1 MLLTPV
7 STLAQYD
14 VPKSVLDVLSQSAV
28 RHVSI
33 IARRGPLEAAFT
45 TKELRELINLPDS
58 SMVPLD
64 SSILTPPPDLTLTR
78 QQSRTLQLLH
88 KGSKNAYG
96 STRKTWSLDF
106 YRSPTGITVSPD
118 DPSTAQLSL
127 AHTMVDP
134 RTQRAVPT
142 GKTSILPTSLV
153 VTSLGFHGEP
163 TASFYDPGLRHLRTL
178 GARIITDE
186 GLGLKNVYASGWAAT
201 GAKGVLAS
209 TMMNAYAAADTI
221 LRDTLPSSEPAELIE
236 EIVLNPEPDLDAIPV
251 EVEQGIMEGTITQYG
266 DWKRIDEEEMRR
278 GREAGKERERLSW
291 GEMRLFLEIRTASK
305 QCPSVNTFNTP
316 RTTAMR

>member
-1 MLLTPV
+1 
-7 STLAQYD
+7 
-14 VPKSVLDVLSQSAV
+14 
-28 RHVSI
+28 
-33 IARRGPLEAAFT
+33 
-45 TKELRELINLPDS
+45 
-58 SMVPLD
+58 
-64 SSILTPPPDLTLTR
+64 
-78 QQSRTLQLLH
+78 
-88 KGSKNAYG
+88 
-96 STRKTWSLDF
+96 
-106 YRSPTGITVSPD
+106 
-118 DPSTAQLSL
+118 
-127 AHTMVDP
+127 MVDP

-163 TASFYDPGLRHLRTL
+163 TASFYDPGLGHLRTL

-209 TMMNAYAAADTI
+209 TMMSAYAAADTI

-236 EIVLNPEPDLDAIPV
+236 EIVLNPEPDLDTIPV
-251 EVEQGIMEGTITQYG
+251 EVEQGLMEGTITQYG

-291 GEMRLFLEIRTASK
+291 EEMRLFLEIRIASE
-305 QCPSVNTFNTP
+305 QC
-316 RTTAMR
+316 R